1 MENKNMISQ
10 EEIEKSKVIINK
22 INQYYYSKMVGQY
35 RLGTSLLI
43 AIMCNGHILLES
55 VPGLAKTTAAKT
67 LTESMNG
74 TFSRIQCTPDLLP
87 SDIIGTQIFNYQT
100 NNFETKLGPVYANF
114 VLLDEINRSSAKT
127 QSAMLEVMQEHQT
140 TIGGEVFKM
149 EINRSSAKT
158 QSAMLEV
165 MQEHQ
170 TTIGGEVF
178 KMPDIFTVIATQNP
192 IEQEGTYLLSEAQ
205 LDRFIIKEKI
215 EYPNQEEE
223 LEILNRIENNVF
235 AESHPVVSLDDIKY
249 LQQLVERVYVDPAIK
264 KYIIAIIDATRHPEK
279 FIGKELAQYITLGA
293 STRGGIALMEVAKAV
308 ALMNGRNYVTPDDV
322 KVLIYSVLRHRI
334 TLNFAA
340 VADNITEERIIN
352 EIIGAIQT
360 P

>member
-1 MENKNMISQ
+1 MEEVKQITQ
-10 EEIEKSKVIINK
+10 EEIEKSKEIIQK
-22 INQYYYSKMVGQY
+22 INNYYYSKMVGQF

-43 AIMCNGHILLES
+43 AVMCNGHILLES

-67 LTESMNG
+67 LTEAVNG

-140 TIGGEVFKM
+140 TIGGE
-149 EINRSSAKT
+149 E
-158 QSAMLEV
+158 
-165 MQEHQ
+165 
-170 TTIGGEVF
+170 F

-192 IEQEGTYLLSEAQ
+192 IEQEGTYMLSEAQ
-205 LDRFIIKEKI
+205 LDRFIIKEII
-215 EYPNQEEE
+215 EYPSIDEEC
-223 LEILNRIENNVF
+223 EILNRIETNVF
-235 AESHPVVSLDDIKY
+235 DSSYAVASLDEIKF
-249 LQQLVERVYVDPAIK
+249 LQNLVKRVYIDPAIK
-264 KYIIAIIDATRHPEK
+264 RYIISIIDATRHPER
-279 FIGKELAQYITLGA
+279 FISKELAEYITLGA
-293 STRGGIALMEVAKAV
+293 STRGGIYLMEVAKAV
-308 ALMNGRNYVTPDDV
+308 AVMHGRNYVIPDDV
-322 KVLIYSVLRHRI
+322 KVMIYSVLRHRI

-352 EIIGAIQT
+352 EIIGAIPT